1 MAAYRLYRF
10 DGSGRIHTSEVVEAA
25 DDAAAVQIASE
36 LLADGSGELW
46 LEQRMI
52 RRLGKSLHKATP

>member
-10 DGSGRIHTSEVVEAA
+10 DRSGHIHTSEVVEAA
-25 DDAAAVQIASE
+25 DDAAAIRLASE
-36 LLADGSGELW
+36 MLADGSGELW

-52 RRLGKSLHKATP
+52 RRLGKSLHNATP

>member
-10 DGSGRIHTSEVVEAA
+10 DGSGRIHTSEVVEAE
-25 DDAAAVQIASE
+25 DDAAAIRLAGE
-36 LLADGSGELW
+36 MLADGSGELW

-52 RRLGKSLHKATP
+52 ARLGKALHKATS

>member
-10 DGSGRIHTSEVVEAA
+10 DGSGHIHTSEVVEAA
-25 DDAAAVQIASE
+25 NDADAIRLAGV

-52 RRLGKSLHKATP
+52 TRLGKSLHHATP

>member
-10 DGSGRIHTSEVVEAA
+10 NRSGHIHTSLVVEAE
-25 DDAAAVQIASE
+25 DDAAAIRLAGE
-36 LLADGSGELW
+36 MLADGSGELW

>member
-10 DGSGRIHTSEVVEAA
+10 DGSGRIHISEVVEAA
-25 DDAAAVQIASE
+25 DDAAAIRLAGE
-36 LLADGSGELW
+36 MLADGSGELW

-52 RRLGKSLHKATP
+52 TRLGKSLHKATP